1 MAESSVLWLIAKNG
15 LRHTI
20 SMLVLQIYSQQAGWV
35 KRDEHSLL
43 KTATSSLEHSSLTQP
58 EWLYNRAL

>member
-1 MAESSVLWLIAKNG
+1 MWHYLSRQLLLAAECYNTVLIG
-15 LRHTI
+15 E
-20 SMLVLQIYSQQAGWV
+20 IYSQQAGWV